1 MVTDTIADFLTRIR
15 NAVQRKHDFIV
26 CPTSNLINAIA
37 EILKKEKFIQDYE
50 LFSENKINY
59 IKVYLRY
66 LDDIS
71 VIRELQRVSKP
82 GVRKYYGYREIKPVM
97 NGLGIGIYSTPKGV
111 LTDSEAIKNKVGGE
125 YICYVY

>member
-15 NAVQRKHDFIV
+15 NAIQRKYDSMV

-66 LDDIS
+66 LDGVS

-111 LTDSEAIKNKVGGE
+111 LTDSEAIKHKVGGE

>member
-15 NAVQRKHDFIV
+15 NAVQRKHDFII

-66 LDDIS
+66 LDGVS

-111 LTDSEAIKNKVGGE
+111 LTDSEAIKHKVGGE